1 MTDLTYFE
9 REARS
14 AFLGNLQVAL
24 RMAVLRLADND
35 VTPDLLMIVAALA
48 KEVPAQLAKDD
59 FDTRW
64 QLENMLATFQV
75 LDPMVFKDNEALR
88 TAGIERLR
96 ECYQIVRS
104 LTLGVAA

>member
-1 MTDLTYFE
+1 MNDLTYFE

-24 RMAVLRLADND
+24 RTAILRLADND
-35 VTPDLLMIVAALA
+35 VTPDLLVIVVALA

-64 QLENMLATFQV
+64 QLENMLATFSV
-75 LDPMVFKDNEALR
+75 IDPMLFAKSEELR

-96 ECYQIVRS
+96 QCYEKVRS
-104 LTLGVAA
+104 LTLEVAA